1 MGDIRNAKKVVN
13 CNRRDSKF
21 RALLQRSTL
30 NKSSSQWQP
39 IIIQRRRVA
48 LLGASALLY
57 FMASASPFC
66 LSRCTKFY
74 VYSFTACLAVSTSPI
89 NHVGLLA
96 LTCILPIISYHH
108 HHHHRFIS
116 HEAAQYNNIT
126 FIQGWRGGLVVG
138 RRTCDLVVAGSRP
151 GRDAAA

>member
-1 MGDIRNAKKVVN
+1 MTSQALENQDGDLEVDTS
-13 CNRRDSKF
+13 RR
-21 RALLQRSTL
+21 TC
-30 NKSSSQWQP
+30 SQWSCRSIGVMWSCGSA
-39 IIIQRRRVA
+39 IILYGFSVA
-48 LLGASALLY
+48 VLPESVQV
-57 FMASASPFC
+57 
-66 LSRCTKFY
+66 TKFY

>member
-96 LTCILPIISYHH
+96 LTCILPIISYHLYT
-108 HHHHRFIS
+108 RVARWLNGRASDLRSSSRGF
-116 HEAAQYNNIT
+116 EA
-126 FIQGWRGGLVVG
+126 RP
-138 RRTCDLVVAGSRP
+138 RRCCVTTLGKLFTPYCLCHQAV
-151 GRDAAA
+151 